1 MKKRGVSLTKFGEV
15 LGSRGCQQA
24 KIDRA
29 NRFLKGEQKSISFD
43 EMKKVA
49 KFFERPTNYFLPLG
63 ELREERAKYG
73 RMTSI
78 RIDKMSAREVDETFA
93 EIAREQSNIFRGV
106 QKMKL
111 SESVKRTFLKA
122 FYFSA

>member
-1 MKKRGVSLTKFGEV
+1 MKKRGVSLTKFGEM

-43 EMKKVA
+43 EMEKVA
-49 KFFERPTNYFLPLG
+49 KFFERPTSYFLPLG
-63 ELREERAKYG
+63 ELREERENYG
-73 RMTSI
+73 RMTAA

-93 EIAREQSNIFRGV
+93 EIAREQSDVFRGV
-106 QKMKL
+106 RKIKL
-111 SESVKRTFLKA
+111 GESAKRTFLKA